1 VKRDYFLPILFLANL
16 FVVNGYFILSINHT
30 SQIQLDFKT
39 RKLKHMRRI
48 FIRRK
53 EIPRNIGTLTQVAN
67 TYINTTTNVF
77 LFRHTNMISKNKKIK
92 EIINSN

>member
-1 VKRDYFLPILFLANL
+1 
-16 FVVNGYFILSINHT
+16 
-30 SQIQLDFKT
+30 
-39 RKLKHMRRI
+39 MRRI